1 MKGGRRWFLWAA
13 LAYAVIIAAVTF
25 GLFNLY
31 DGSRTILDEA
41 LGQRLLGVAGSL
53 AEMSD
58 GERIFYATIGDSSAI
73 YYLETLA
80 EQWERIRR
88 QENLAEITLTGIAP
102 ADPLDEKVLFSTSA
116 SLEAGGRNDFW
127 ELDRAA
133 VAQAALGEPSATQ
146 LYQLGGPGGTLQKSA
161 HVPVFNYFED
171 SRDVVAIV
179 TVSGNPDFFAAL
191 GALRGGAFLTAA
203 AVLLI
208 LVLMGI
214 FLFQINRSLERYR
227 ASIMRQENLAAM
239 GRMTAGIAH
248 EIRNP
253 LGIIRGAGEHLK
265 RVLESAGLQ
274 DEVVDFIPEEVDRL
288 DQILTGYLA
297 FGSDK
302 EAVVETFDLGRSVR
316 RSVGLLA
323 ADLEVADI
331 RVDMAN
337 DLPPAPVRGD
347 PRRFQQV
354 LLNLLINAKDAMPEG
369 GTLDISLMSVGASVV
384 LAVSDTGTGLGQV
397 PNGRLFEPFW
407 TSKEKGSGLGLA
419 MSRRI
424 IEDMGGTIALEDRH
438 SPRGAR
444 AEVVLPRESDQ

>member
-13 LAYAVIIAAVTF
+13 LTYAVIIAAVTF

-31 DGSRTILDEA
+31 NGSRAILDEA

-53 AEMSD
+53 AEMSE
-58 GERIFYATIGDSSAI
+58 GELIFHATVGDSSAD
-73 YYLETLA
+73 YYLESLQ
-80 EQWERIRR
+80 EQWGRIRL
-88 QENLAEITLTGIAP
+88 QENLAEITLTGIII
-102 ADPLDEKVLFSTSA
+102 ADPLEEVVLFSTSA
-116 SLEAGGRNDFW
+116 SLEAGGPNDFW
-127 ELDRAA
+127 KLDRAA
-133 VAQAALGEPSATQ
+133 VAQAVQGERAATQ
-146 LYQLGGPGGTLQKSA
+146 LYQLGGPDGTMQKSA
-161 HVPVFNYFED
+161 HVPIFKYFED
-171 SRDVVAIV
+171 SRYVVAIV
-179 TVSGNPDFFAAL
+179 TVSGNPDFFSAL

-203 AVLLI
+203 VVLLI

-253 LGIIRGAGEHLK
+253 LGIIRGAGEHLQ
-265 RVLESAGLQ
+265 RVLESAGIE

-302 EAVVETFDLGRSVR
+302 EAVTETFDLGACVR
-316 RSVGLLA
+316 RSIGLVA
-323 ADLEVADI
+323 ADLETAAI
-331 RVDMAN
+331 RIEMERE
-337 DLPPAPVRGD
+337 LPPAPVRGD
-347 PRRFQQV
+347 PRRLQQV
-354 LLNLLINAKDAMPEG
+354 LLNLFINARDAMPEG
-369 GTLDISLMSVGASVV
+369 GTLTISMTTQGGTVV
-384 LAVSDTGTGLGQV
+384 LAVSDTGTGLLHV
-397 PNGRLFEPFW
+397 PDDRLFEPFW

-424 IEDMGGTIALEDRH
+424 IEDMDGTIALEDRI
-438 SPRGAR
+438 SPPGAR
-444 AEVVLPRESDQ
+444 AQVVLPLESDE